1 MMMKIIEFKRQTKNK
16 KYYSQKMGMLN
27 AKVTSIK
34 KCVLGIPVKTLHTY
48 RETYYG
54 QIKNCEDCKLYA

>member
-1 MMMKIIEFKRQTKNK
+1 MKIIQVKRETKQK
-16 KYYSQKMGMLN
+16 KYYSSKMGILN

-34 KCVLGIPVKTLHTY
+34 KTLFGLSIKTLHTY

-54 QIKNCEDCKLYA
+54 KIKNCNDCNLYA

>member
-1 MMMKIIEFKRQTKNK
+1 MKIIEFKRQTKNK